1 MALII
6 IPIHLKNAVFLYSY
20 NTCTKTR
27 NKMLWVINTN
37 VFFPANLTRRSNNRF
52 SVSLSKAEVVHPKA
66 EYFLNVTMP
75 EQ

>member
-27 NKMLWVINTN
+27 NKIAVGT
-37 VFFPANLTRRSNNRF
+37 TKES
-52 SVSLSKAEVVHPKA
+52 
-66 EYFLNVTMP
+66 T
-75 EQ
+75 